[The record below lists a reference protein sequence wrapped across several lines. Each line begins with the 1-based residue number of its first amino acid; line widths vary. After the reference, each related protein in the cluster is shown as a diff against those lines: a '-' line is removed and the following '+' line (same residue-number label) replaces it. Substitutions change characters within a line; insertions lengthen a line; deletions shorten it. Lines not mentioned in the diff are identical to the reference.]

1 MSCICVFSALYLP
14 NMGGVERF
22 TDSLAAEL
30 AAEGHSVIVVTNNTH
45 GLSVSEVLDNGVE
58 VIRLP
63 CKNLINGRYPVPIKN
78 SCYHG
83 LMADLE
89 SRRVDGVLV
98 NTRFYLH
105 SLIGVRFAERKG
117 LRAVVLDHGSAY
129 LTLGSKLLDWVIERY
144 EDGITAWLKR
154 RDVDFYGISKKSV
167 EWLSHFGI
175 CAKGVISNAIDVE
188 AYRGQAS
195 GRQFRKELGAEDGLL
210 VSFVGRLIPEKGI
223 DALLEIMGS
232 LQDRSV
238 HLAVAGDGPL
248 FDQVDTS
255 PLPNVHALGRLNSSD
270 TAALLMDSDLFCLP
284 TRSEGFSTS
293 LLEAAACGTASLVP
307 DVGGAREIIPNDSF
321 GFVSERVDVNRYAE
335 IIRSVD
341 DGKFDLKA
349 MGIKCR
355 LHVEKLL
362 SWGDVAACVVDACN
376 LSGTHR

>member
-14 NMGGVERF
+14 SMGGVERF

-45 GLSVSEVLDNGVE
+45 GLSDSEVLDNGVE

-105 SLIGVRFAERKG
+105 SLIGVRFAESKG
-117 LRAVVLDHGSAY
+117 LKAVVLDHGSAY
-129 LTLGSKLLDWVIERY
+129 LTLGSKPLDWVIERY
-144 EDGITAWLKR
+144 EDGITAWLRR
-154 RDVDFYGISKKSV
+154 RDVDFYGISKKSI

-175 CAKGVISNAIDVE
+175 RAKGVISNAIDAE
-188 AYRGQAS
+188 AYRAQAS
-195 GRQFRKELGAEDGLL
+195 GRQFRKELGIEDELL
-210 VSFVGRLIPEKGI
+210 VSFVGRLISEKGI
-223 DALLEIMGS
+223 DALLEIMGR
-232 LQDRSV
+232 LQDRSIHFV
-238 HLAVAGDGPL
+238 VAGDGPL

-255 PLPNVHALGRLNSSD
+255 PLPNVHAVGRLNSSD

-307 DVGGAREIIPNDSF
+307 DVGGAREVAPDASF
-321 GFVSERVDVNRYAE
+321 GFVTDGVDINEYSSILRRASEGE
-335 IIRSVD
+335 
-341 DGKFDLKA
+341 FDLSA
-349 MGIKCR
+349 MGLRCR
-355 LHVEKLL
+355 ARLEKLL
-362 SWGDVAACVVDACN
+362 SWTDVARCVVEACGLN
-376 LSGTHR
+376 DFA

>member
-1 MSCICVFSALYLP
+1 
-14 NMGGVERF
+14 MGGVERF

-45 GLSVSEVLDNGVE
+45 GLSDSEVLDNGVE

-78 SCYHG
+78 PRYRG

-89 SRRVDGVLV
+89 SRQVDGVLV

-105 SLIGVRFAERKG
+105 SLIGVRFAESKG

-129 LTLGSKLLDWVIERY
+129 LTLGSKPLDLAIERY

-167 EWLSHFGI
+167 EWLRHFGI
-175 CAKGVISNAIDVE
+175 RAKGVISNAIDAE
-188 AYRGQAS
+188 AYRAQAS
-195 GRQFRKELGAEDGLL
+195 GRQFRKELDVEDGLL

-321 GFVSERVDVNRYAE
+321 GFVSERVDVNKYAE

-362 SWGDVAACVVDACN
+362 SWSDVAACVVDACN

>member
-14 NMGGVERF
+14 SMGGVERF

-45 GLSVSEVLDNGVE
+45 GLSDSEVLDNGVE

-78 SCYHG
+78 PRYRG

-89 SRRVDGVLV
+89 SRQVDGVLV

-105 SLIGVRFAERKG
+105 SLIGVRFAESKG

-129 LTLGSKLLDWVIERY
+129 LTLGSRPLDWAIGRY

-167 EWLSHFGI
+167 EWLRHFGI
-175 CAKGVISNAIDVE
+175 RAKGVISNAIDAE
-188 AYRGQAS
+188 AYRAQAS
-195 GRQFRKELGAEDGLL
+195 GRQFRKELGVEDGLL

-223 DALLEIMGS
+223 GALLEIMDG

-238 HLAVAGDGPL
+238 YLAVAGDGPL

-255 PLPNVHALGRLNSSD
+255 PLSNVHAVGRLNSSD

-321 GFVSERVDVNRYAE
+321 GFVSERVDVNKYAE

-362 SWGDVAACVVDACN
+362 SWSDVAACVVDACN

>member
-14 NMGGVERF
+14 SMGGVERF

-45 GLSVSEVLDNGVE
+45 GLSDSEVFDNGVE

-105 SLIGVRFAERKG
+105 SLIGVRFAESKG
-117 LRAVVLDHGSAY
+117 LKAVVLDHGSAY
-129 LTLGSKLLDWVIERY
+129 LTLGSKPLDWAIERY
-144 EDGITAWLKR
+144 EDGITAWLRR
-154 RDVDFYGISKKSV
+154 RDVDFYGISKKSI

-175 CAKGVISNAIDVE
+175 RAKGVISNAIDAE
-188 AYRGQAS
+188 AYRAQAS
-195 GRQFRKELGAEDGLL
+195 GRQFRKELGIEDELL
-210 VSFVGRLIPEKGI
+210 VSFVGRLISEKGI
-223 DALLEIMGS
+223 DALLEIMGR
-232 LQDRSV
+232 LQDRSIHFV
-238 HLAVAGDGPL
+238 VAGDGPL

-255 PLPNVHALGRLNSSD
+255 PLPNVHAVGRLNSSD

-307 DVGGAREIIPNDSF
+307 DVGGAREVAPDASF
-321 GFVSERVDVNRYAE
+321 GFVTDGVDINEYSSILRRASEGE
-335 IIRSVD
+335 
-341 DGKFDLKA
+341 FDLSA
-349 MGIKCR
+349 MGLRCR
-355 LHVEKLL
+355 ARLEKLL
-362 SWGDVAACVVDACN
+362 SWTDVARCVVEACGLN
-376 LSGTHR
+376 DFA

>member
-1 MSCICVFSALYLP
+1 MSCICIFSALYLP

-30 AAEGHSVIVVTNNTH
+30 AAEGHSVIVVTSNTH
-45 GLSVSEVLDNGVE
+45 GLSNREVLDNGVE

-63 CKNLINGRYPVPIKN
+63 CKSLIDGRYPVPIKN
-78 SCYHG
+78 ACYRS

-89 SRRVDGVLV
+89 SRYVDGVLV

-105 SLIGVRFAERKG
+105 SLIGVQFAKRMG

-129 LTLGSKLLDWVIERY
+129 LTLGSKPLDWVIERY

-167 EWLSHFGI
+167 EWLGHFGI
-175 CAKGVISNAIDVE
+175 EAKGVISNAIDVE

-195 GRQFRKELGAEDGLL
+195 GRQFRKELGVEDGLL

-321 GFVSERVDVNRYAE
+321 GFVSDRVDVNKYAE

-362 SWGDVAACVVDACN
+362 SWSDVAACVVDACN